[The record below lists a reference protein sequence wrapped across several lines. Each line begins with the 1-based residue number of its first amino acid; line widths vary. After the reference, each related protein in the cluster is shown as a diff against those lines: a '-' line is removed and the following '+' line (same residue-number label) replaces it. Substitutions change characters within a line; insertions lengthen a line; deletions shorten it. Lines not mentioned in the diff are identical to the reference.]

1 MVILSGNFR
10 WYIDNEEGEGF
21 FSIEKDNKPLK
32 ISISEL
38 YKINPNDI
46 FLITHIKE
54 VDLNNSYYLMCTDE
68 QYYVNNPKII
78 KSKYFLFILKINSI
92 VILNIL
98 NIFLNIIILYYQVK
112 LFLF

>member
-46 FLITHIKE
+46 FLITCIEK
-54 VDLNNSYYLMCTDE
+54 VDLNKSYYLMCTDE
-68 QYYVNNPKII
+68 QYYVDNPKII
-78 KSKYFLFILKINSI
+78 KFEDSTFFENKKWVDKFRKILFKNKISSFK
-92 VILNIL
+92 VLN
-98 NIFLNIIILYYQVK
+98 F
-112 LFLF
+112 

>member
-32 ISISEL
+32 SSISEL

-46 FLITHIKE
+46 FLITCIE
-54 VDLNNSYYLMCTDE
+54 NVDLNKSYYLMCTDE
-68 QYYVNNPKII
+68 QYCTNTPKII
-78 KSKYFLFILKINSI
+78 KLEDSTFFENKKWVDKFRKIL
-92 VILNIL
+92 
-98 NIFLNIIILYYQVK
+98 FLNKITSFKVLN
-112 LFLF
+112 F